1 MPEIH
6 ISVGKFNRR
15 SGAGEKLSLRSPR
28 ELQHFR
34 FFSHGLAATRQS
46 DFIQRIVICRMS
58 TMRELQSRIH
68 QSSQPRSLAAN
79 TNSRLHVFAAYGAF
93 LMIAGIV
100 FGTLPFRAF

>member
-1 MPEIH
+1 
-6 ISVGKFNRR
+6 
-15 SGAGEKLSLRSPR
+15 
-28 ELQHFR
+28 
-34 FFSHGLAATRQS
+34 
-46 DFIQRIVICRMS
+46 
-58 TMRELQSRIH
+58 MRELQSRIH